1 MCWAPIALSAAVE
14 GILDDAV
21 LRRIA
26 RELDLELAAVYIC
39 GGKQNLKQKADA
51 YNRAAWYAP
60 WILLVDLDRDEC
72 APRLRDAWLPSPNA
86 GMCLR
91 IAVRE
96 VESWLLADRER
107 IAKFLGVPIG
117 KVPRE
122 PDLLEDPKGTVVDL
136 ARHSRQRD
144 VREDMLPRP
153 KGGRS
158 EGPAYASRLIEFAQ
172 DAWRPSVAEKHSDS
186 LRRCQQA
193 IRQVIANYRQ

>member
-1 MCWAPIALSAAVE
+1 MYKAPAALSAAVE

-21 LRRIA
+21 LRRVTQ
-26 RELDLELAAVYIC
+26 EMDLPLATVYIC
-39 GGKQNLKQKADA
+39 GGKQNLKLKAAA
-51 YNRAAWYAP
+51 YNCAARHAP
-60 WILLVDLDRDEC
+60 WLLLVDLDRDEC
-72 APRLRDAWLPSPNA
+72 APKLRDAWLPSPNT

-91 IAVRE
+91 VAVRE

-136 ARHSRQRD
+136 ARHSRRRD

-153 KGGRS
+153 KSGRS

-193 IRQVIANYRQ
+193 IRRVIAEYRQ